1 MRFIRIYLIGV
12 ALTTLGSFVMS
23 RSGMASTVGGMLLCF
38 AGSLFILH
46 RFLVDLRKDWKEK
59 RFNLK
64 NPNVKWLIVLVVLEV
79 ISIPSYFRNDGTEL
93 TNPVLS
99 FLMTTGICVLIVV
112 ARHLGED

>member
-12 ALTTLGSFVMS
+12 ALTALGSFVMS
-23 RSGMASTVGGMLLCF
+23 RPGRAAPVGGLLLCF

-46 RFLVDLRKDWKEK
+46 RFLLDLRNDWKEK

-64 NPNVKWLIVLVVLEV
+64 NPNVRWLAVLIILEA
-79 ISIPSYFRNDGTEL
+79 ISIPSYFHNNKAEMA
-93 TNPVLS
+93 NPVLS
-99 FLMTTGICVLIVV
+99 VLITSGICVLIVV